1 MDYNFPTDETLKG
14 GFSAITAALG
24 KLADAKSLE
33 RDESTGRYKN
43 CSIKAMVDKHKTG
56 LVYMWRVPA
65 GSPTALVPVSAAA
78 KRLAATKFVAATA
91 TTPAVDPYDAEGG
104 PWFHVSAN
112 AGADADGAPFVDAID
127 SVDYGF
133 SRIDNG
139 EGNNVYEIAPVVW
152 QLWEPLENGD
162 AMWSVSDTRFPG
174 AVTCP
179 KAYLPDGSLR
189 PYMLTPSYPLSIDSD
204 GNPRSISGVPV
215 KTRTVSHDSLIDIAK
230 CATTGYGGMSAY
242 DQWYINFHQLTKTLN
257 KSSQVDFQGCSNFNV
272 QFKPVLAES
281 NVTRI
286 VVAASTAASLPV
298 GCALM
303 YGTSNAA
310 SCPDRGAS
318 NAYDVFDAAVIEGK
332 ETLADGNV
340 ALLMGVAKAFTTTID
355 TWVQTSPWRTGSTD
369 DLAGDGQVANDGK
382 HPFKIGGVETA
393 TGAWEVMG
401 DTLFVSDGTG
411 FGIAVNPDSRN
422 EKKGAVADGVVA
434 TAACMP
440 LKEGYTLNLQMVR
453 GLILEKDVGG
463 SSTTGTGDYFYVNV
477 NDQTVKG
484 AVREVR
490 FLGHLWSG
498 RAGWPS
504 LRVRVLVVWL
514 GELALRFP
522 AFCHQPQPGVNHG
535 VAMRGGLTPFFSQ

>member
-1 MDYNFPTDETLKG
+1 MDYNFPTDEALKDG
-14 GFSAITAALG
+14 LASIATAIG
-24 KLADAKSLE
+24 KIADVKALE
-33 RDESTGRYKN
+33 RDEATGRYKN
-43 CSIKAMVDKHKTG
+43 SAIKAMVDKHKTG
-56 LVYMWRVPA
+56 LIYTWRVPA
-65 GSPTALVPVSAAA
+65 GSPTALIPVSAAA

-91 TTPAVDPYDAEGG
+91 ATPAVDPCNAEGG

-112 AGADADGAPFVDAID
+112 AGADPDGAPWVVAID

-133 SRIDNG
+133 LRIDNSK
-139 EGNNVYEIAPVVW
+139 GNNVYEIAPVVW

-162 AMWSVSDTRFPG
+162 ALWSVSDTKFTG
-174 AVTCP
+174 AVACP
-179 KAYLPDGSLR
+179 DAYLPDGSLR
-189 PYMLTPSYPLSIDSD
+189 PYMLTPSYPLSMDSNN
-204 GNPRSISGVPV
+204 NPRSISGMPV
-215 KTRTVSHDSLIDIAK
+215 KTRTISHDSLIDITK

-272 QFKPVLAES
+272 QFHPVIAES
-281 NVTRI
+281 NTTRI
-286 VVAASTAASLPV
+286 IVAASIAASLPV

-318 NAYDVFDAAVIEGK
+318 NAYDVFDAAVVDGK

-340 ALLMGVAKAFTTTID
+340 ALLMRVAKAFSTTTD
-355 TWVQTSPWRTGSTD
+355 TWVQTSPWNTGSTD
-369 DLAGDGQVANDGK
+369 ELVGDGQVANDGK

-401 DTLFVSDGTG
+401 CALFVSDGTG

-422 EKKGAVADGVVA
+422 EKKGAVADDVIA

-440 LKEGYTLNLQMVR
+440 LKESYTLNLQMVC

-463 SSTTGTGDYFYVNV
+463 SSTTGTGDYYYVNV

-484 AVREVR
+484 TIREVR
-490 FLGHLWSG
+490 FLGSLGDGAVAGLRYASASTWSG
-498 RAGWPS
+498 GANWCFASRLSATS
-504 LRVRVLVVWL
+504 RS
-514 GELALRFP
+514 
-522 AFCHQPQPGVNHG
+522 
-535 VAMRGGLTPFFSQ
+535 RG